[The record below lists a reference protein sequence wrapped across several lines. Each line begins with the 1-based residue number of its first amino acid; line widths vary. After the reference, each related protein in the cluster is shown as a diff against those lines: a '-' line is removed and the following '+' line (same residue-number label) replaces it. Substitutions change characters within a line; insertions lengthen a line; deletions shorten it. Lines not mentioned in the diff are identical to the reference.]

1 MRWRTGLVAL
11 AVVALVAAG
20 CESTTDDS
28 SSSTTGAE
36 EPSTRTT
43 RGVTDTAVKIGGIYF
58 NVNFSG
64 ADVGAEARVKRAND
78 EGGVNGRMIELVSVT
93 HDNNEAGANLE
104 EARRLV
110 TQEEVF
116 AIAPMVTAAASGSVD
131 FLIDENVP
139 FFGWGIDPAFC
150 GNDVGFGFTGCVTDP
165 NLEKGSNA
173 LGTVLKENFDGD
185 ADKTVSIIGDDSDS
199 GKGGLRLLTASL
211 EDVGFTVPYAEATIP
226 APPATTSDFTPFV
239 NDLMTSD
246 DGGAPDVILVQL
258 SNLDAAGLAGALKAA
273 GFEGLIITP
282 LYSPLLL
289 GSEQAAADL
298 DETATLVQIQPYEV
312 EPKPEALQQM
322 LDDVAAVSPDESLGL
337 GLAAGYWSVD
347 LFLSILEATG
357 DDLTVET
364 FLQTA
369 NDDFGWEAEGVI
381 GPSTWPTNH
390 DQPVPCASL
399 PLVSSGA
406 YVPNV
411 DLTCG
416 EVIDVE

>member
-1 MRWRTGLVAL
+1 VGL

-20 CESTTDDS
+20 CESTTDDDADDDS
-28 SSSTTGAE
+28 GNESSTE
-36 EPSTRTT
+36 EPATRTT
-43 RGVTDTAVKIGGIYF
+43 RGVTDDSIKIGGIYF

-93 HDNNEAGANLE
+93 HDNNDAGANLE

-116 AIAPMVTAAASGSVD
+116 AIAPVATAAASGSVD
-131 FLIDENVP
+131 FLIEENVP

-150 GNDVGFGFTGCVTDP
+150 GNEIGFGFTGCVTDP
-165 NLEKGSNA
+165 DLQKGSNA
-173 LGTVLKENFDGD
+173 LGTALKENFDGD
-185 ADKTVSIIGDDSDS
+185 ADKTVSIVADDSDS

-211 EDVGFTVPYAEATIP
+211 EDVGFSVPYAEATIP

-239 NDLMTSD
+239 NDLMTSS

-258 SNLDAAGLAGALKAA
+258 SNLDAAGLSGALKAA
-273 GFEGLIITP
+273 GFDGLIITP

-289 GSEQAAADL
+289 GSEQAATDL
-298 DETATLVQIQPYEV
+298 DGTAVIMQVQPYEV
-312 EPKPEALQQM
+312 DPKPEALQQM
-322 LDDVAAVSPDESLGL
+322 LDDVAAVSPDEPLGL

-347 LFLSILEATG
+347 FFLSVLEATG
-357 DDLTVET
+357 DDVTVET

-369 NDDFGWEAEGVI
+369 NDDFGWEAEDVI

-390 DQPVPCASL
+390 DQPVPCAAL
-399 PLVSSGA
+399 PLVSDGA

-411 DLTCG
+411 DLVCG
-416 EVIDVE
+416 EVVDVE

>member
-1 MRWRTGLVAL
+1 MRWRTGLAAI
-11 AVVALVAAG
+11 AVVALIAAG

-28 SSSTTGAE
+28 SSDSTDTE

-43 RGVTDTAVKIGGIYF
+43 RGVTDDTVKIGGIFF

-93 HDNNEAGANLE
+93 HDNNDAGANLD

-116 AIAPMVTAAASGSVD
+116 AITPMVTAAASGSVD
-131 FLIDENVP
+131 FLLDENVP

-150 GNDVGFGFTGCVTDP
+150 GNEIGFGFTGCVTDP
-165 NLEKGSNA
+165 NLQKGSNA

-185 ADKTVSIIGDDSDS
+185 SDKTVSIIGDDSDS

-211 EDVGFTVPYAEATIP
+211 EDVGFTVPFAEATIP

-246 DGGAPDVILVQL
+246 DGGEPDVILVQL

-289 GSEQAAADL
+289 GSEQAASDL
-298 DETATLVQIQPYEV
+298 DATATLVQIQPYEV

-322 LDDVAAVSPDESLGL
+322 LDDVEAVSPGESLGL
-337 GLAAGYWSVD
+337 GLAAGYWAVD
-347 LFLSILEATG
+347 MFLSILEATG
-357 DDLTVET
+357 EDLTVET

-381 GPSTWPTNH
+381 GPSSWPTNH
-390 DQPVPCASL
+390 DQPVPCAAL

>member
-1 MRWRTGLVAL
+1 MKPGA
-11 AVVALVAAG
+11 
-20 CESTTDDS
+20 S
-28 SSSTTGAE
+28 S
-36 EPSTRTT
+36 PR
-43 RGVTDTAVKIGGIYF
+43 
-58 NVNFSG
+58 
-64 ADVGAEARVKRAND
+64 
-78 EGGVNGRMIELVSVT
+78 
-93 HDNNEAGANLE
+93 
-104 EARRLV
+104 
-110 TQEEVF
+110 EEVF
-116 AIAPMVTAAASGSVD
+116 AITPMVTAAASGSVD
-131 FLIDENVP
+131 FLLDENVP

-150 GNDVGFGFTGCVTDP
+150 GNEIGFGFTGCVTDP
-165 NLEKGSNA
+165 NLQKGSNA

-185 ADKTVSIIGDDSDS
+185 SDKTVSIIGDDSDS

-211 EDVGFTVPYAEATIP
+211 EDVGFTVPFAEATIP

-246 DGGAPDVILVQL
+246 DGGEPDVILVQL

-289 GSEQAAADL
+289 GSEQAASDL
-298 DETATLVQIQPYEV
+298 DATATLVQIQPYEV

-322 LDDVAAVSPDESLGL
+322 LDDVEAVSPGESLGL
-337 GLAAGYWSVD
+337 GLAAGYWAVD
-347 LFLSILEATG
+347 MFLSILEATG
-357 DDLTVET
+357 EDLTVET

-381 GPSTWPTNH
+381 GPSSWPTNH
-390 DQPVPCASL
+390 DQPVPCAAL